1 MPWNV
6 GVWGCWVPPALFLF
20 NGSSVYAN
28 TLSLHMRSGDLLAS
42 APLGRRELQRPTL
55 GSVASRG
62 AAPQGSAPAPCRAAV
77 LPAAGLVPTDADV
90 GWWRSFALCFG
101 DFCPGEKSPELGR
114 WWEPGSP
121 VALPGHVVV
130 IKSLPG

>member
-20 NGSSVYAN
+20 NGTSVYAN

-42 APLGRRELQRPTL
+42 APLGRGELQRPTL

-77 LPAAGLVPTDADV
+77 LPAAGLVPRDADV
-90 GWWRSFALCFG
+90 GWWRSFVFWGFLSRREIPRAG
-101 DFCPGEKSPELGR
+101 
-114 WWEPGSP
+114 P
-121 VALPGHVVV
+121 VVGAGQPRGT
-130 IKSLPG
+130 SWARGCN